1 MLRRPVSG
9 FVRCFVDRVRLPGG
23 IALCILAAVLG
34 ANAQPPPPAQQQP
47 APAEQ
52 PQTPPPAAAVAPA
65 GGAQLPQI
73 VVNAPKPKTKPK
85 PKPGAG
91 APQRVAQQTD
101 APTAAQA
108 ALDAKMSALD
118 EARNNLLPKI
128 GASTNTIT
136 RQAIVDMP
144 QGDNTPIDKVI
155 LQMPGVSYD
164 SAVSNPDFHVRNE
177 YANVQY
183 RINGVVIP
191 EGVSALGPVIDTN
204 FVRSMSLLTGT
215 LPAQY
220 GLRTAGVLDIT
231 SRAFAAP
238 SGDISLYGGSHQTF
252 TPSFDY
258 GGSVG
263 NTEYFVTARGNWNA
277 LGLENPTSSLD
288 AFHDHTE
295 QGKFFGYVSTLLDE
309 STRLSV
315 ISAASYSAYQI
326 PNNPNRMP
334 LGDFGP
340 PNYSSL
346 SLNEN
351 EYDTYVVNI
360 ATLQKK
366 GTNGDAQWAVF
377 SRYAKVN
384 FVPDIYGDLVFNDV
398 ASNVTRESLLNGTQF
413 DTSYIVN
420 DRHTLRAGFLVS
432 EEHTNVSNVSTV
444 LPVDPVTGAISP
456 TPFTV
461 TDDNSLTGWNIGT
474 YVQDEWK
481 ITNQLTLNTGLR
493 FDQLYQYVD
502 ANQLSPR
509 VALIYKPFAGTTL
522 HAGYARYFTP
532 PYQAQ
537 AAQANLALFTNTTN
551 QPEVPLDDPVKPERS
566 NYYDVGIDQTLLPGL
581 DVGVDGYYKDAR
593 DMLDDGQFGQAV
605 VLTQFNWAR
614 GYSEGGEFKLKYK
627 NGNFTAYGNFAYNVT
642 RAIGPES
649 NQYVLDAATYNY
661 LLTNWHYTDDM
672 QLMTGSAGASYR
684 WHDTLFTAN
693 LIAGSGLRAGDLSEG
708 VAPNSL
714 HTTPYAVINVGVAH
728 DFKWSADTKP
738 LTVRFDIVNLFDQ
751 IYELRNGTGIG
762 VFAPQY
768 GARRG
773 FFAGISQKL

>member
-9 FVRCFVDRVRLPGG
+9 FARCFVDRVRLPSG

-34 ANAQPPPPAQQQP
+34 ANAQQPAPAQQQQ

-52 PQTPPPAAAVAPA
+52 QQAPPQAPA
-65 GGAQLPQI
+65 VEPAGETQLPQI

-128 GASTNTIT
+128 GASTYTIT

-204 FVRSMSLLTGT
+204 FVASMSLLTGT

-277 LGLENPTSSLD
+277 LGLENPTSSPD

-315 ISAASYSAYQI
+315 ISAASYSAFQI
-326 PNNPNRMP
+326 PNNPNQMP

-340 PNYSSL
+340 ANYSSL

-360 ATLQKK
+360 AALQKK
-366 GTNGDAQWAVF
+366 GTDGDAQWAVF

-384 FVPDIYGDLVFNDV
+384 FVPDIFGDLVFNDV

-420 DRHTLRAGFLVS
+420 DRHTLRAGFAVS
-432 EEHTNVSNVSTV
+432 EEQTNVSNVSTV

-461 TDDNSLTGWNIGT
+461 TDSNSLTRLEHRNLRSGRM
-474 YVQDEWK
+474 E
-481 ITNQLTLNTGLR
+481 TNQSAHPEHR
-493 FDQLYQYVD
+493 PAFRPVVSVRRRQ
-502 ANQLSPR
+502 P
-509 VALIYKPFAGTTL
+509 
-522 HAGYARYFTP
+522 
-532 PYQAQ
+532 AQ
-537 AAQANLALFTNTTN
+537 
-551 QPEVPLDDPVKPERS
+551 S
-566 NYYDVGIDQTLLPGL
+566 
-581 DVGVDGYYKDAR
+581 
-593 DMLDDGQFGQAV
+593 
-605 VLTQFNWAR
+605 
-614 GYSEGGEFKLKYK
+614 
-627 NGNFTAYGNFAYNVT
+627 
-642 RAIGPES
+642 
-649 NQYVLDAATYNY
+649 
-661 LLTNWHYTDDM
+661 
-672 QLMTGSAGASYR
+672 
-684 WHDTLFTAN
+684 
-693 LIAGSGLRAGDLSEG
+693 
-708 VAPNSL
+708 
-714 HTTPYAVINVGVAH
+714 
-728 DFKWSADTKP
+728 
-738 LTVRFDIVNLFDQ
+738 
-751 IYELRNGTGIG
+751 
-762 VFAPQY
+762 
-768 GARRG
+768 ARR
-773 FFAGISQKL
+773 ADL

>member
-9 FVRCFVDRVRLPGG
+9 LARCFVDRVRLPSG
-23 IALCILAAVLG
+23 IALGILAAVLG
-34 ANAQPPPPAQQQP
+34 ANAQQPTPAGQQP

-52 PQTPPPAAAVAPA
+52 QQVAPQAPAVAPA
-65 GGAQLPQI
+65 GEAQLPQI

-91 APQRVAQQTD
+91 APRRVAQQTD
-101 APTAAQA
+101 VPTAAQA

-128 GASTNTIT
+128 GASTYTIT

-204 FVRSMSLLTGT
+204 FVGAMSLLTGT

-277 LGLENPTSSLD
+277 LGLENPTSSPD

-295 QGKFFGYVSTLLDE
+295 QGKFFGYASTLLDE

-315 ISAASYSAYQI
+315 ISAASYGAFQI
-326 PNNPNRMP
+326 PNNPNQVP

-340 PNYSSL
+340 ANYNSL

-360 ATLQKK
+360 AALQKK
-366 GTNGDAQWAVF
+366 GTDGDAQFAVF

-398 ASNVTRESLLNGTQF
+398 ASNVTRESLLNGAQG
-413 DTSYIVN
+413 DASYLVN
-420 DRHTLRAGFLVS
+420 DRHTLRFGFAVS
-432 EEHTNVSNVSTV
+432 GEQTNINNIYTV
-444 LPVDPVTGAISP
+444 LPGSPSAVTGP
-456 TPFTV
+456 PFDI
-461 TDDNSLTGWNIGT
+461 TDSNSKLGWNIGT
-474 YVQDEWK
+474 YIQDEWK
-481 ITNQLTLNTGLR
+481 LTSELTLNAGLR

-509 VALIYKPFAGTTL
+509 LALVYKPFEGTTL

-537 AAQANLALFTNTTN
+537 AYTANIALFTNTTN
-551 QPEVPLDDPVKPERS
+551 QPEVPLADPVKPERS
-566 NYYDVGIDQTLLPGL
+566 NYYDVGVDQVVLPGL
-581 DVGVDGYYKDAR
+581 TMGVDAYYKDAR
-593 DMLDDGQFGQAV
+593 DQLDDGQFGAAV
-605 VLTQFNWAR
+605 VLTQFNYAE
-614 GYSEGGEFKLKYK
+614 GYSEGGEFKLKYT
-627 NGNFTAYGNFAYNVT
+627 NGNFKAYANFAYNITEGKDV
-642 RAIGPES
+642 ES
-649 NQYVLDAATYNY
+649 NQFLIDAADYNY
-661 LLTNWHYTDDM
+661 LLTHWHYTDDM

-684 WHDTLFTAN
+684 WYDTLFTIS
-693 LIAGSGLRAGDLSEG
+693 LIYGSGLRSGDLESTPP
-708 VAPNSL
+708 VLPNSE
-714 HTTPYAVINVGVAH
+714 HAPPYAVVNVGVSH
-728 DFKWSADTKP
+728 DFKWSADAKP

-751 IYELRNGTGIG
+751 PLR
-762 VFAPQY
+762 ASH
-768 GARRG
+768 R
-773 FFAGISQKL
+773 

>member
-9 FVRCFVDRVRLPGG
+9 FARCFVDRGRLPSG

-34 ANAQPPPPAQQQP
+34 ANAQQPPPVQQQP

-52 PQTPPPAAAVAPA
+52 QQTPPQAPAVAPA

-128 GASTNTIT
+128 GASTYTIT
-136 RQAIVDMP
+136 RQAIVDMR

-183 RINGVVIP
+183 RVNGVVIP

-263 NTEYFVTARGNWNA
+263 NIEYFVTARGNWNA

-326 PNNPNRMP
+326 ANNPNRMP

-351 EYDTYVVNI
+351 EYDT
-360 ATLQKK
+360 
-366 GTNGDAQWAVF
+366 
-377 SRYAKVN
+377 
-384 FVPDIYGDLVFNDV
+384 
-398 ASNVTRESLLNGTQF
+398 
-413 DTSYIVN
+413 
-420 DRHTLRAGFLVS
+420 
-432 EEHTNVSNVSTV
+432 
-444 LPVDPVTGAISP
+444 
-456 TPFTV
+456 
-461 TDDNSLTGWNIGT
+461 
-474 YVQDEWK
+474 
-481 ITNQLTLNTGLR
+481 
-493 FDQLYQYVD
+493 
-502 ANQLSPR
+502 
-509 VALIYKPFAGTTL
+509 
-522 HAGYARYFTP
+522 
-532 PYQAQ
+532 
-537 AAQANLALFTNTTN
+537 
-551 QPEVPLDDPVKPERS
+551 
-566 NYYDVGIDQTLLPGL
+566 
-581 DVGVDGYYKDAR
+581 
-593 DMLDDGQFGQAV
+593 
-605 VLTQFNWAR
+605 
-614 GYSEGGEFKLKYK
+614 
-627 NGNFTAYGNFAYNVT
+627 
-642 RAIGPES
+642 
-649 NQYVLDAATYNY
+649 
-661 LLTNWHYTDDM
+661 
-672 QLMTGSAGASYR
+672 
-684 WHDTLFTAN
+684 
-693 LIAGSGLRAGDLSEG
+693 
-708 VAPNSL
+708 
-714 HTTPYAVINVGVAH
+714 
-728 DFKWSADTKP
+728 
-738 LTVRFDIVNLFDQ
+738 
-751 IYELRNGTGIG
+751 
-762 VFAPQY
+762 
-768 GARRG
+768 
-773 FFAGISQKL
+773 

>member
-9 FVRCFVDRVRLPGG
+9 LARCFVDRVRLPSG
-23 IALCILAAVLG
+23 IALGILAAILG
-34 ANAQPPPPAQQQP
+34 ANAQQP
-47 APAEQ
+47 APAGQQQAPAEQ
-52 PQTPPPAAAVAPA
+52 QQAPPQAPAVAPA
-65 GGAQLPQI
+65 GEAQLPQI

-91 APQRVAQQTD
+91 APQRIAQQTD

-128 GASTNTIT
+128 GASTYTIT